1 MFFMLDVALLML
13 GCAYLY
19 PQDGAPQKGLMHA
32 GGGFGIVT
40 AFLAWYNAFAGIADT
55 SNSFFIVPV
64 VHFPWSEKGKKMR
77 LGNGNGDA
85 A

>member
-1 MFFMLDVALLML
+1 MLDIALLML

-19 PQDGAPQKGLMHA
+19 PQGGAPHKGLLHA
-32 GGGFGIVT
+32 GGGFGIIT

-64 VHFPWSEKGKKMR
+64 AHFPWSEKGKKIR
-77 LGNGNGDA
+77 HGSEDGGVV
-85 A
+85 